1 MDSNIF
7 GPGTILQSAFE
18 SQNFGTGFVEAVL
31 GPTVT
36 WTNDLIRSVYRF
48 LQGKTKSLARTIVL
62 SIPILNQLA
71 GEKKEE
77 AIETVEEFIEDRSES
92 LGDTFEEMLED

>member
-7 GPGTILQSAFE
+7 GPGTILQGAFE
-18 SQNFGTGFVEAVL
+18 SQKFGTGFVEAVL

-36 WTNDLIRSVYRF
+36 WGNDLIRSMSRF
-48 LQGKTKSLARTIVL
+48 LQGKPKSLARTIVL
-62 SIPILNQLA
+62 ATPILNQLA

-77 AIETVEEFIEDRSES
+77 LIESIEESIEDP
-92 LGDTFEEMLED
+92 

>member
-1 MDSNIF
+1 M
-7 GPGTILQSAFE
+7 
-18 SQNFGTGFVEAVL
+18 EAVL

-36 WTNDLIRSVYRF
+36 WTNDVIRSMSRF
-48 LQGKTKSLARTIVL
+48 LQGKPKSLARTLVL
-62 SIPILNQLA
+62 ATPILNQLG